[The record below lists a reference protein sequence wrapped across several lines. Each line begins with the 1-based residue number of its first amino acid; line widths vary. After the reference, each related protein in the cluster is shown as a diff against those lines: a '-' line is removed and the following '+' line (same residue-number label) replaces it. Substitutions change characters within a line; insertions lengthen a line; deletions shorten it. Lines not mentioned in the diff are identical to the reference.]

1 MILAYEVPFDLC
13 SYDLD
18 FSRII
23 NTNVSGRLGYFLSWY
38 FSHLQPFTRHLPFPS
53 KWIELS

>member
-23 NTNVSGRLGYFLSWY
+23 NTNVTGRLGYFLSWY

-53 KWIELS
+53 